1 MSNCGTGDRKNALK
15 AIQDKKY
22 ETASDD
28 MYSLHRKI
36 ERMES
41 QFLTTPKQICL
52 IDLETVPD
60 PRWITVVCGNQI
72 NLLKAFTLCWKSFQ
86 PDIQLRFNDSTYDW
100 PFIIERADVKTV
112 GRKL

>member
-1 MSNCGTGDRKNALK
+1 MMSYCGTGDRKKALK

-41 QFLTTPKQICL
+41 QFLVDQ
-52 IDLETVPD
+52 
-60 PRWITVVCGNQI
+60 
-72 NLLKAFTLCWKSFQ
+72 
-86 PDIQLRFNDSTYDW
+86 
-100 PFIIERADVKTV
+100 
-112 GRKL
+112 